1 VNVSKNSVALHLIA
15 DGGQPFSSSCFRGG
29 KRWLSEDLRE
39 LALSQHNVYVL
50 HARLAALRRICLIL
64 CQYRSR
70 RSLCLLLSKNHRKFR
85 HDPTIA
91 LWSYGNSPLVYPLL
105 L

>member
-1 VNVSKNSVALHLIA
+1 MVVSHSPAVAFAAANVGFPKICVSWL
-15 DGGQPFSSSCFRGG
+15 FRN
-29 KRWLSEDLRE
+29 
-39 LALSQHNVYVL
+39 HNVYVL

-91 LWSYGNSPLVYPLL
+91 LWSYGNSPSVYPLL